1 MSSPF
6 ARRLSGDCLRL
17 CLIALFVLAAG
28 FAARAQNYPT
38 RPVKLMVAFPP
49 GGSSDFVART
59 MQPRLEALFGQTVVI
74 ENKPGGAGAIALEAL
89 ASASADGY
97 TLLLGGAAP
106 FTSPPALLGAVSFDP
121 QKDFIPVTIV
131 AEVPFILGA
140 AADVPEKTL
149 QEIVARAK
157 ANPRSLTIGHGG
169 NNTAMQFTAMLFNHM
184 AGTKVELVPYR
195 GTGPVMN
202 DLLGGHIPLG
212 ILDPPTS
219 MSQIQA
225 GKLRPLAISTTK
237 RFALLPEIPTFD
249 ESGMKGFEFTGWFG
263 IQVKA
268 GTPPAILDKISQT
281 FIAVLNE
288 PEIAEK
294 IRAAGAEPHPMTVA
308 QQAEAIKKE
317 TAMRA
322 ELLKTMGA
330 Q

>member
-1 MSSPF
+1 MT
-6 ARRLSGDCLRL
+6 LLRL
-17 CLIALFVLAAG
+17 CVATLLSLSACATAH
-28 FAARAQNYPT
+28 AQAYPS
-38 RPVKLMVAFPP
+38 RPIKLMVAFPP
-49 GGSSDFVART
+49 GGSSDYVART
-59 MQPRLEALFGQTVVI
+59 MQRSLEARFGQPVVI

-89 ASASADGY
+89 ASAAPDGY

-106 FTSPPALLGAVSFDP
+106 FTSPAALLGAVSFDP

-140 AADVPEKTL
+140 APNVPEKSL
-149 QEIVARAK
+149 AEIVARAK
-157 ANPRSLTIGHGG
+157 SNPQSLTIGHGG
-169 NNTAMQFTAMLFNHM
+169 NNTAMQFTGMLFNYM

-219 MSQIQA
+219 MSQIEA
-225 GKLRPLAISTTK
+225 GKLRPLAISTKK
-237 RFALLPEIPTFD
+237 RFALLPNIPTFD

-263 IQVKA
+263 IQVRA
-268 GTPPAILDKISQT
+268 GTPPDVVNKISQT

-288 PEIAEK
+288 PEVAQK
-294 IRAAGAEPHPMTVA
+294 IRAAGAEPRPMTIA
-308 QQAEAIKKE
+308 EQAAAIAEE
-317 TAMRA
+317 TAKRA
-322 ELLKTMGA
+322 ELLKAMGA